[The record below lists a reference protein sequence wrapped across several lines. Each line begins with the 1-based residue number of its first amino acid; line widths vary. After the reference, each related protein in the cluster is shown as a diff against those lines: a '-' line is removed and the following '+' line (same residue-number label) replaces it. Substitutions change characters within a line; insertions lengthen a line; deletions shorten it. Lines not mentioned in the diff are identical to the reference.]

1 MQFSVD
7 DMTCGRCARA
17 ITEAVREA
25 DPVASVT
32 VDVGAK
38 CVTVVSDVP
47 SGEIVRAIS
56 VAGYTA
62 VIRTGR

>member
-1 MQFSVD
+1 MQLLVD
-7 DMTCGRCARA
+7 EMTCQHCARA

-38 CVTVVSDVP
+38 SVTVISDVS

-56 VAGYTA
+56 DAGYTA
-62 VIRTGR
+62 VVRAG

>member
-1 MQFSVD
+1 MQLSVD
-7 DMTCGRCARA
+7 EMTCQHCARA

-32 VDVGAK
+32 VDVGAR
-38 CVTVVSDVP
+38 CVTVISDVS

-56 VAGYTA
+56 DAGYTA
-62 VIRTGR
+62 VVRAG